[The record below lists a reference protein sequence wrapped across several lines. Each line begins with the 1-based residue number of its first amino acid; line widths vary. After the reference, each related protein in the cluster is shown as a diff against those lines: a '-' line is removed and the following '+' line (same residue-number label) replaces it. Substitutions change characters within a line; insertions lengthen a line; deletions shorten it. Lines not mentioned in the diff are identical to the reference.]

1 MSGRRI
7 TELAVATSVDAG
19 DLLPIVDM
27 VGTPTTKRVTVGEII
42 QSVPAAW
49 EPNVRTA
56 NYTLTAGDA
65 GNVVEMDVAS
75 ANTVTVPPNS
85 AVAYP
90 VGTLIRVTQIGAG
103 VTTIAAGSGVTIL
116 SPFGL
121 ILPAQNATVELRKR
135 ATDEWVLDVTETPD
149 PAGSGLVAA
158 NVQAASYT
166 LVLDDAGKA
175 VEMDVAGANDLTVPP
190 NSSVAFPV
198 GTVIEVA
205 QVGAGQTTI
214 VAGSGVTVR
223 TPETLILSGQW
234 STVSLRKRGTDEWL
248 LAGDVEVDG
257 S

>member
-7 TELAVATSVDAG
+7 TELAEASAVAPG
-19 DLLPIVDM
+19 DLFPIVDM
-27 VGTPTTKRVTVGEII
+27 SGTPTTKRATAQQLVDGVW
-42 QSVPAAW
+42 PLP
-49 EPNVRTA
+49 EPNVRVA
-56 NYTLTAGDA
+56 SYTLTLADQFG
-65 GNVVEMDVAS
+65 VVEMDVVS

-135 ATDEWVLDVTETPD
+135 AIDEWVLDIAETPD
-149 PAGSGLVAA
+149 PDAGLVEA
-158 NVQAASYT
+158 NVQTASYT

-175 VEMDVAGANDLTVPP
+175 VEMDVATANDLTVPP
-190 NSSVAFPV
+190 ESAVDFPA

-205 QVGAGQTTI
+205 QVGEGQTTV

-223 TPETLILSGQW
+223 TPETLVLSGQW

-248 LAGDVEVDG
+248 LAGDVEA
-257 S
+257 SP